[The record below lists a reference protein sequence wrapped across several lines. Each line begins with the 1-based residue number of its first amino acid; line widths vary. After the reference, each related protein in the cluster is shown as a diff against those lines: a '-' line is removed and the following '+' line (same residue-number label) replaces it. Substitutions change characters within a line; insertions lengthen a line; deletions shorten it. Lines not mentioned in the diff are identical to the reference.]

1 MIGRPRGKQL
11 GGSSAL
17 NLMAWTHASQRDIDD
32 WGKLGNQGWSW
43 KSLLPY
49 FLKSETYIAPSAQ
62 TAIDLDT
69 NTSFDPSVH
78 GEHGPV
84 IHSFPEE
91 HGPFQEA
98 WWGVFSMFLPYLYL
112 CFLFMLPLPSPHLYH
127 TLNAETHFRN
137 LQRPRPWRQR

>member
-1 MIGRPRGKQL
+1 MY
-11 GGSSAL
+11 
-17 NLMAWTHASQRDIDD
+17 WTHASQRDIDD
-32 WGKLGNQGWSW
+32 WGKLGNRGWSW

-69 NTSFDPSVH
+69 DSKFDPSVH

-84 IHSFPEE
+84 VHGFPED

-98 WWGVFSMFLPYLYL
+98 WWREYFSWAFFLALL
-112 CFLFMLPLPSPHLYH
+112 RFL
-127 TLNAETHFRN
+127 
-137 LQRPRPWRQR
+137 